1 MQLTIAKW
9 GNSLAV
15 RLPSQL
21 ARAAHLT
28 EGAVVQIEEVDGKLV
43 LTPQRKRYDL
53 AELLSTWPE
62 DTPATEL
69 DWGKP
74 EGLEAW

>member
-15 RLPSQL
+15 RLPQQL
-21 ARAAHLT
+21 ARAAHLS
-28 EGAVVQIEEVDGKLV
+28 EGVVVQIEEVDGKLV

-53 AELLSTWPE
+53 AELLAAWPE
-62 DTPATEL
+62 DTPTAEV
-69 DWGKP
+69 DWGIP
-74 EGLEAW
+74 EGREEW